1 MFHIYLYIA
10 MVIVFAYILIN
21 FTFTLKSLEAIHK
34 EDTKRQKQ
42 LNRYEDITQVVMDI
56 VSIVALIVFFFTLM
70 TWVSGLFIFLLGALV
85 ITLSITEYL
94 NHYKWQWKYDHMKVV
109 TYKIMSMML
118 FGVVLV
124 IIVLKHN

>member
-1 MFHIYLYIA
+1 MFHTYLYIT

-70 TWVSGLFIFLLGALV
+70 TWVSGLFIFLLGALA
-85 ITLSITEYL
+85 ITLSVTEYL
-94 NHYKWQWKYDHMKVV
+94 NYYKWQWKYDHMKVV
-109 TYKIMSMML
+109 TYKIVSMIL

>member
-1 MFHIYLYIA
+1 

-34 EDTKRQKQ
+34 EDVKRQKQ
-42 LNRYEDITQVVMDI
+42 LNKYEDITQVVMDI

-94 NHYKWQWKYDHMKVV
+94 NHYKLQWKYDHMKVV

-118 FGVVLV
+118 FGVVLI
-124 IIVLKHN
+124 IIVLTHN

>member
-1 MFHIYLYIA
+1 

-34 EDTKRQKQ
+34 KDTKRQKQ

-70 TWVSGLFIFLLGALV
+70 TWVSGLFVFLLGV
-85 ITLSITEYL
+85 LSIVLSIIEYL

-109 TYKIMSMML
+109 TYKIVSMIL